1 MAPGGD
7 PLKTASVDVVEAS
20 RGSRELE
27 DAAQIWA
34 EATAFRDGES
44 EIAEL
49 ADSLPILEA
58 VLDRSPQAFVL
69 LAQADGG
76 VAAGFVAVEPVAGA
90 PSSRAQVSFLGVR
103 PSMWSRG
110 VAQLLLLRVRSRLA
124 NAGYTY
130 AELLV
135 YVTNLRAVTL
145 YERLGW
151 RHVGVPTPHRRTGKP
166 EQRYELVL

>member
-1 MAPGGD
+1 M
-7 PLKTASVDVVEAS
+7 DVVEAC

-44 EIAEL
+44 DVAGL
-49 ADSLPILEA
+49 SDSLPILES

-69 LAQADGG
+69 LARADSGA
-76 VAAGFVAVEPVAGA
+76 AAGFAAVEPMTVE
-90 PSSRAQVSFLGVR
+90 SSTVESGTGTTGTRAELSYLGVC
-103 PSMWSRG
+103 PGSWGRG
-110 VAQLLLLRVRSRLA
+110 VGRLLLRQVQSRLTS
-124 NAGYTY
+124 AGYTH
-130 AELLV
+130 AELSV
-135 YVTNLRAVTL
+135 YVANTRAVTL

-151 RHVGVPTPHRRTGKP
+151 QPVGAPTPHRRTGKP